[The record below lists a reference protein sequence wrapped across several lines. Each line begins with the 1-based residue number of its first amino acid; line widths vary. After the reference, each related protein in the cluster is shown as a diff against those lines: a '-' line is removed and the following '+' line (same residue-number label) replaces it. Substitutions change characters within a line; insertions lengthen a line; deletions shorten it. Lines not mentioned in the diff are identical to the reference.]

1 MTRDS
6 EHDCADTQS
15 KRTLSRPIATVFT
28 FFGAFIGLNARAV
41 RRTLPK
47 GPYSGMLGASFGKIH
62 HDFLK
67 EELVFLPDPV

>member
-28 FFGAFIGLNARAV
+28 LFRAFIGLNAE
-41 RRTLPK
+41 L
-47 GPYSGMLGASFGKIH
+47 FGGLCQKDLIQACLEQLSESSIMI
-62 HDFLK
+62 F
-67 EELVFLPDPV
+67 